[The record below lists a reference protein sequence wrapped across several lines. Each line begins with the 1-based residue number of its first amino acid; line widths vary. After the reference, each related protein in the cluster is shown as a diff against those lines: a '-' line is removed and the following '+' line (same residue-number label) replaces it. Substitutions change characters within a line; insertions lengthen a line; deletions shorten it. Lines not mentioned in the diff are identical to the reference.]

1 LLPISP
7 ALLERPDDWP
17 ADVHLT
23 GAWFDA
29 GPPPPLTAEVE
40 QFVSAGPFVY
50 AGFGSMA
57 GGDPVA
63 RARVILQSVRGRG
76 ERLLVARGLG
86 GIAVPDELLADDVL
100 VVRSAPHELI
110 LPHATA
116 AVHHGG
122 IGTTQA
128 VLRAAAVPIVVPFI
142 ADQPFWGDLLHRRG
156 LAPAPIPQRRLTA
169 ARLRKAL
176 DEAPAHREPVA
187 SAAERMARDGGTGAA
202 LAVIS
207 GLA

>member
-1 LLPISP
+1 
-7 ALLERPDDWP
+7 
-17 ADVHLT
+17 
-23 GAWFDA
+23 
-29 GPPPPLTAEVE
+29 
-40 QFVSAGPFVY
+40 
-50 AGFGSMA
+50 
-57 GGDPVA
+57 
-63 RARVILQSVRGRG
+63 VILQSVRGRG